1 VDTGAVMD
9 PEWYDALVAQIRALP
24 GEVRLVAVD
33 GCGGA
38 GKSTLAARLAADLD
52 GAPVLHTDDFASWD
66 HPLDWWPRMLAE
78 AIGPL
83 AEGRPARFV
92 RHDWGNPPAGEQVT
106 VHPAPI
112 VLVEGVSSSRVEWAH
127 LLSFAIWVET
137 PRAIRLRRGL
147 DRDGEAALPQW
158 EKWMAEEDGYVARD
172 RPDARAD
179 IVVDG
184 TSER

>member
-1 VDTGAVMD
+1 MD
-9 PEWYDALVAQIRALP
+9 AGWYDDLVARIRALP

-78 AIGPL
+78 AIHPL
-83 AEGRPARFV
+83 ADGAAARFL
-92 RHDWGNPPAGEQVT
+92 RYDWEAKRLGEV
-106 VHPAPI
+106 VVEPAPVVI
-112 VLVEGVSSSRVEWAH
+112 IEGVSAGRIEWAH
-127 LLSFAIWVET
+127 LLSFTIWVET
-137 PRAIRLRRGL
+137 ARKIRLQRGL
-147 DRDGEAALPQW
+147 ARDGEAALPLW
-158 EKWMAEEDGYVARD
+158 EQWMADEDAYVARD

-179 IVVDG
+179 VVVDG